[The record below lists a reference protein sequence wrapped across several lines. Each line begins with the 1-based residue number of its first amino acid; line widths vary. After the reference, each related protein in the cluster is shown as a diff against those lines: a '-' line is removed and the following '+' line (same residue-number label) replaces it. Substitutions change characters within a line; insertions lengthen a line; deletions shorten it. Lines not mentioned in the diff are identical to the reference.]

1 MNFKILKNKKILVT
15 GHTGFKG
22 SWLSMI
28 LNTLGANVVGI
39 SKYKLEKPSLYSTIK
54 INKFLKKE
62 YIFDLTDIKKTK
74 SVFKKEKPDFI
85 FHLAAQPIVSIS
97 LDDPI
102 LNWNSNLMGSLSVL
116 ESIKKL
122 QKKISV
128 VMVTSDK
135 CYHNNEWIWGYKESD
150 KLGGDDPYSASKAA
164 TEIMINSQIKSFF
177 SSNSNNKF
185 ISSARA
191 GNVIGGGDWAKNR
204 IVPDCI
210 RSLKKNN
217 KIKIRNPNSTRPWQH
232 VLEPLFGYILLG
244 INLYNNKNLH
254 GESFNFG
261 PDIKNDFPV
270 IDLVK
275 NIIKNFDQKLLEFD
289 FKSSKKFKESGLLK
303 LNCEKAKNLLN
314 WQSILSFDETTD
326 MTSKWYKNY
335 LNNQNM
341 YNFTHDQISN
351 YINKLQSQ

>member
-1 MNFKILKNKKILVT
+1 MNFRILKNKKILVT

-22 SWLSMI
+22 SWLTMI
-28 LNTLGANVVGI
+28 LSSLGANVIGI
-39 SKYKLEKPSLYSTIK
+39 SKYKLERPSLYSITK
-54 INKFLKKE
+54 LNTLLEKE
-62 YIFDLTDIKKTK
+62 YMLDLTDFNKTK
-74 SVFKKEKPDFI
+74 SAITKEKPDFI

-116 ESIKKL
+116 ESIRKL

-128 VMVTSDK
+128 VMITSDK

-164 TEIMINSQIKSFF
+164 AEIMINSQIKSFF

-185 ISSARA
+185 ISTARA

-210 RSLKKNN
+210 RSIIKNN

-232 VLEPLFGYILLG
+232 VLEPLFGYIMLG
-244 INLYNNKNLH
+244 ISLYKNKNLH

-261 PDIKNDFPV
+261 PDVKNDFPV

-275 NIIKNFDQKLLEFD
+275 NIISNFDEKKIKYD
-289 FKSSKKFKESGLLK
+289 FKSKKNFKESGLLK
-303 LNCEKAKNLLN
+303 LNCEKANKLLN
-314 WQSILSFDETTD
+314 WKSILTFDETTD

-335 LNNQNM
+335 LNNYNM
-341 YNFTHDQISN
+341 YDFTNDQIN
-351 YINKLQSQ
+351 EYIHKLKS

>member
-1 MNFKILKNKKILVT
+1 MNFKILKNKKILIT

-22 SWLSMI
+22 SWLTMI
-28 LNTLGANVVGI
+28 LSSFGANVVGI
-39 SKYKLEKPSLYSTIK
+39 SKYKLERPSLYSIIK
-54 INKFLKKE
+54 LNTLLEKE
-62 YIFDLTDIKKTK
+62 YIFDLADFNKTK
-74 SVFKKEKPDFI
+74 SAIIKEKPDFI
-85 FHLAAQPIVSIS
+85 FHLAAQPIVSTS

-128 VMVTSDK
+128 VMITSDK
-135 CYHNNEWIWGYKESD
+135 CYHNNEWIWGYKEND

-164 TEIMINSQIKSFF
+164 TEIMINSHIKSFF

-210 RSLKKNN
+210 RSIIKNN
-217 KIKIRNPNSTRPWQH
+217 KINIRNPNSTRPWQH
-232 VLEPLFGYILLG
+232 VLEPLFGYIILG
-244 INLYNNKNLH
+244 ISLYKNKNLH

-261 PDIKNDFPV
+261 PDVKNDFPV

-275 NIIKNFDQKLLEFD
+275 NIIGNFDEKKIEYE
-289 FKSSKKFKESGLLK
+289 FKSKKVFKESGLLK
-303 LNCEKAKNLLN
+303 LNCEKAIKLLN
-314 WQSILSFDETTD
+314 WKPILTFDETTD

-341 YNFTHDQISN
+341 YNFTNDQIN
-351 YINKLQSQ
+351 KYINKLKS